1 MKKTRFTEQQ
11 ILQILKEYEAGLTAN
26 EIIRKYN
33 ISKNTLYNWRNK
45 YSGMESSDIKK
56 LKHLEEEN
64 AKLKRLYADMSLENQ
79 ALKDLIAK
87 KL

>member
-1 MKKTRFTEQQ
+1 MRKTKFTEQQ
-11 ILQILKEYEAGLTAN
+11 ILQILKEYETGLTAN
-26 EIIRKYN
+26 EVSRKYN
-33 ISKNTLYNWRNK
+33 INKNTLYNWKNK

-64 AKLKRLYADMSLENQ
+64 AKLKRLYADMSLENH

>member
-1 MKKTRFTEQQ
+1 MKKNRFTEQQ
-11 ILQILKEYEAGLTAN
+11 ILQILKEYETGLTAN
-26 EIIRKYN
+26 EVSRKYN
-33 ISKNTLYNWRNK
+33 INKNTLYNWKNK

-56 LKHLEEEN
+56 LKQLEDEN
-64 AKLKRLYADMSLENQ
+64 AKLKRLYADMSLENH